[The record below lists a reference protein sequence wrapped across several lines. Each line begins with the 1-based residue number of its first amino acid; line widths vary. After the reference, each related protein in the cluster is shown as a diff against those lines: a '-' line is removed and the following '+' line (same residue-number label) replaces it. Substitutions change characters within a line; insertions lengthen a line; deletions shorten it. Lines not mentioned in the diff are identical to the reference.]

1 MIIPAALVHSYSRNL
16 FLLHNAINLVSDF
29 NLYLSCGRNAIQQDM
44 NEWRSS
50 SAWPLSCYAYKKE
63 GECLPNFT
71 EVSPEELRWEAY
83 QANKAGNPDTYMQSV
98 RNLIETQMKVWQQYS
113 NITDEEVSQMVYQLV
128 ILMYLE
134 TTVSAM
140 LCFVEAIFVEQH
152 TQE

>member
-1 MIIPAALVHSYSRNL
+1 MSCSRNL
-16 FLLHNAINLVSDF
+16 FLLHNAINLVSAF

-128 ILMYLE
+128 IFMYLE

-152 TQE
+152 TQSGYQV